1 MKVEEV
7 MSSNVISIDMDERLE
22 IVQKLFAKH
31 QFHHL
36 LVVDN
41 RKELVGVISERDLL
55 KAISPNIELPT
66 ANVKDL
72 ATLNKRVHQ
81 IVSSKVVCIHQFSPF
96 STAVKIFQEKKVS
109 CLPVINA
116 NNIPVGII
124 TWRDVIAWLHD
135 KVVQPSKS

>member
-1 MKVEEV
+1 MKVEEI
-7 MSSNVISIDMDERLE
+7 MSGNVISINMDERLE
-22 IVQKLFAKH
+22 MVQKLFAKH

-41 RKELVGVISERDLL
+41 HKELVGVISERDLL

-81 IVSSKVVCIHQFSPF
+81 IVSNKVVCIHQFSQF
-96 STAVKIFQEKKVS
+96 SAAVKIFQEKKVS

-124 TWRDVIAWLHD
+124 TWRDVIAWLHN